1 MIWVLISSQAPLF
14 RRSGVAIYQLLVF
27 FRRTSILLK
36 MCFSASD
43 KMDDVPVW
51 NKLAY
56 FTNARGINLFIF
68 LLPPPVENIL
78 PYATF
83 TSLNELSRFF
93 FFFFCQKSHCNPNWS
108 EPRSTHG
115 YENYRILS
123 GTISSF
129 IISLLWHLLPW
140 KKKKSRLLVLTH
152 TQTQSSTHSSS
163 PVAHTCLNTH
173 SEAQNTETNAATSP
187 VCCTAPQTALLMRL
201 TQAGKIL

>member
-27 FRRTSILLK
+27 FHRTSILLK

-56 FTNARGINLFIF
+56 FTNAHGINLFIF

-93 FFFFCQKSHCNPNWS
+93 FFLTEITLQPKLVRTSLYAWVWKLQNLVWHN
-108 EPRSTHG
+108 
-115 YENYRILS
+115 
-123 GTISSF
+123 F
-129 IISLLWHLLPW
+129 IIYHFPFVTFTSL

-152 TQTQSSTHSSS
+152 TQTQSSTHSSL

>member
-1 MIWVLISSQAPLF
+1 MKQLKNYPCLMIWVLISSQAPLF

-27 FRRTSILLK
+27 FRRMSILLK

-56 FTNARGINLFIF
+56 FTNVRGINLFIF

-93 FFFFCQKSHCNPNWS
+93 FFFFDRNH
-108 EPRSTHG
+108 TA
-115 YENYRILS
+115 
-123 GTISSF
+123 
-129 IISLLWHLLPW
+129 
-140 KKKKSRLLVLTH
+140 
-152 TQTQSSTHSSS
+152 TQTGQNLTLRMGMKITES
-163 PVAHTCLNTH
+163 CL
-173 SEAQNTETNAATSP
+173 AQFHHLSFPFCDIYFLEK
-187 VCCTAPQTALLMRL
+187 
-201 TQAGKIL
+201 KIPGFWF